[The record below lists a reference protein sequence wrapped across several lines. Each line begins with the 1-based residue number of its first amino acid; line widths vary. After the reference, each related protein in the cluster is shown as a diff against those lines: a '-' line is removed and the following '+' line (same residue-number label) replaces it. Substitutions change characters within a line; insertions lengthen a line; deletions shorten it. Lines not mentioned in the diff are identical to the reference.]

1 MEESELV
8 WVNFNK
14 QFGIYDALDRL
25 HAKYGD
31 DWDVEAD
38 LNDPD
43 IGRIK
48 NLRNAIKLHEAQKQ
62 TLRKVRAYNGKRA
75 VIMLDK
81 VTNKTRVFETTK
93 DVAELLSITTSR
105 VSRAIRDQTMVKHRF
120 KFKRQPQYLED
131 GGF

>member
-8 WVNFNK
+8 WMNFVK
-14 QFGIYDALDRL
+14 KLGIYDALDRL

-62 TLRKVRAYNGKRA
+62 TLRKVRAYNGKGA
-75 VIMLDK
+75 VIMLDI
-81 VTNKTRVFETTK
+81 VTNKTRVFDTTK
-93 DVAELLSITTSR
+93 DVAKLLSITTGR
-105 VSRAIRDQTMVKHRF
+105 VNQAIRDQTMVKHRF
-120 KFKRQPQYLED
+120 KFKRQLQYLED

>member
-25 HAKYGD
+25 HAKYGN

-48 NLRNAIKLHEAQKQ
+48 NLRNAIKLHENQRE
-62 TLRKVRAYNGKRA
+62 TLNKAKLNSSRGA
-75 VIMLDK
+75 VIMLDI
-81 VTNKTRVFETTK
+81 VTNKPRIFDTTK
-93 DVAELLSITTSR
+93 DVAKLLSITTGR
-105 VSRAIRDQTMVKHRF
+105 VNQAIRDQTMVKHRF

>member
-1 MEESELV
+1 MKFV
-8 WVNFNK
+8 K
-14 QFGIYDALDRL
+14 QFGIDDALDRL

-31 DWDVEAD
+31 NWDIEAD

-48 NLRNAIKLHEAQKQ
+48 NFRNAIKLHENQ
-62 TLRKVRAYNGKRA
+62 RKALDKVKLNSGRGA
-75 VIMLDK
+75 VVMLDI
-81 VTNKTRVFETTK
+81 VTNKTRVFDTTK
-93 DVAELLSITTSR
+93 DAAKLLSITTSR
-105 VSRAIRDQTMVKHRF
+105 ISQAIRDQTMVKHRF

>member
-1 MEESELV
+1 M
-8 WVNFNK
+8 NFVK
-14 QFGIYDALDRL
+14 QFGIDDALDRL

-31 DWDVEAD
+31 DWDIEAD

-48 NLRNAIKLHEAQKQ
+48 TFRNAIKLHDKQ
-62 TLRKVRAYNGKRA
+62 RQEKAKLYLDHGA
-75 VIMLDK
+75 VVMFDT
-81 VTNKTRVFETTK
+81 VTAKTRVFETTK
-93 DVAELLSITTSR
+93 DVAKLLSITTSR
-105 VSRAIRDQTMVKHRF
+105 ISQAIRDQTMVKHRF

>member
-1 MEESELV
+1 M
-8 WVNFNK
+8 NFVK
-14 QFGIYDALDRL
+14 QFGIDDALDRL

-48 NLRNAIKLHEAQKQ
+48 NFRNAIKLHENQRR
-62 TLRKVRAYNGKRA
+62 TLQKVRAYNGKGA
-75 VIMLDK
+75 VIMLDI
-81 VTNKTRVFETTK
+81 VTNKTRVFDTTK
-93 DVAELLSITTSR
+93 DVAKLLSITTSR
-105 VSRAIRDQTMVKHRF
+105 ISQAIRDQTMVKHRF

>member
-1 MEESELV
+1 M
-8 WVNFNK
+8 NFVKKFDIDN
-14 QFGIYDALDRL
+14 ALERL
-25 HAKYGD
+25 KAKYGD
-31 DWDVEAD
+31 DWDIEAD

-48 NLRNAIKLHEAQKQ
+48 NFRNAIKLHEAQRRILQ
-62 TLRKVRAYNGKRA
+62 KVRAYNGKGA
-75 VIMLDK
+75 VIMLDI

-93 DVAELLSITTSR
+93 DVAELLSITTGR
-105 VSRAIRDQTMVKHRF
+105 VTQAIRDQTMVKHRF

>member
-1 MEESELV
+1 M
-8 WVNFNK
+8 NFTK
-14 QFGIYDALDRL
+14 KLGIYDALDRL

-48 NLRNAIKLHEAQKQ
+48 NLRNAIKLHENQRE
-62 TLRKVRAYNGKRA
+62 TLNKAKLNSSRGA
-75 VIMLDK
+75 VIMLDI
-81 VTNKTRVFETTK
+81 VTNKTRIFDTTK
-93 DVAELLSITTSR
+93 DVAKLLSITTGR
-105 VSRAIRDQTMVKHRF
+105 VNQAIRDQTMVKHRF
-120 KFKRQPQYLED
+120 KFKRQLQYLED

>member
-1 MEESELV
+1 M
-8 WVNFNK
+8 NFVK
-14 QFGIYDALDRL
+14 QFGIDDALDRL

-31 DWDVEAD
+31 DWDIEAD

-48 NLRNAIKLHEAQKQ
+48 NFRNAIKLHEAQRR
-62 TLRKVRAYNGKRA
+62 TLQKVRAYNGKGA
-75 VIMLDK
+75 VIMLDI
-81 VTNKTRVFETTK
+81 VTNKTRVFDTTK
-93 DVAELLSITTSR
+93 DVAKLLSITTGR
-105 VSRAIRDQTMVKHRF
+105 VSQAIRDQTMVKHRF

>member
-1 MEESELV
+1 M
-8 WVNFNK
+8 NFVK
-14 QFGIYDALDRL
+14 QFGIDDALDRL

-31 DWDVEAD
+31 DWDIEAD

-48 NLRNAIKLHEAQKQ
+48 NFRNAIKLHENQRE
-62 TLRKVRAYNGKRA
+62 TLNKAKLNSSRGA

-93 DVAELLSITTSR
+93 DAAKLLSITTSR
-105 VSRAIRDQTMVKHRF
+105 ISQAIREQTMVKHRF